1 METDWQWAMQDGVNI
16 PAHSHGHPTARL
28 SASKTRRNASWSRTD
43 FGRGDGRRECRPHRR
58 SVGLERRHLRGA
70 AARHGLVVA
79 GASDPQDV
87 VDLPAVVEVLE
98 DEDRALDEGE
108 HVLRDC
114 ETPTPPTATQS
125 EETLQPPTPLG
136 QAGRLWQA
144 IYSLGHVTQL
154 QSQTESH
161 QSPQTSSQRAADA
174 QPQTATESEGT
185 QPDNEPIKQ
194 TSCVRECC
202 GAQMHFSGVPSGV

>member
-16 PAHSHGHPTARL
+16 PATHSHGHPTARL

-87 VDLPAVVEVLE
+87 VDLPAVVWNGGAV
-98 DEDRALDEGE
+98 
-108 HVLRDC
+108 
-114 ETPTPPTATQS
+114 S
-125 EETLQPPTPLG
+125 S
-136 QAGRLWQA
+136 AGRQVHDKSRKRQHLSLQRFWKMKIELWMKGNTYCA
-144 IYSLGHVTQL
+144 TVTQL

-161 QSPQTSSQRAADA
+161 QRPQTCSQRAADA
-174 QPQTATESEGT
+174 QPPTAAESEGT